1 MSRVTNNRISVKQ
14 FAPVPPLT
22 ALPAIMRAP
31 TSASASSYRG
41 PGIELNEG
49 CMVTKLVSYTNQLAH
64 FINAV
69 HQGDPDEV
77 VSRLSACKCPTD
89 R

>member
-1 MSRVTNNRISVKQ
+1 MSRVTDNRISVKQ
-14 FAPVPPLT
+14 FAPVPPLSG
-22 ALPAIMRAP
+22 LPAITRAS
-31 TSASASSYRG
+31 TSTSASSYRG

-69 HQGDPDEV
+69 RRGDPDEV
-77 VSRLSACKCPTD
+77 VSRLSASKLSTD